1 MSDQADTVQAL
12 GESAYLV
19 QTNRARAL
27 AAELVAQ
34 PFPGFEEAVP
44 ALGSL
49 TVLFDPLTAKN
60 VASELRSR
68 LAGLGLDEAVPQTR
82 RTHILPITLG
92 GPDLSWVLERTELD
106 LNAFTAQLLALELD
120 VAFLGFTPGFAFLTG
135 LPAHLQMPRLETPRE
150 RVPPGSLGLGGPW
163 AGVYPLGTPGG
174 WRLIGRTE
182 ARLFDTS
189 RPDPFLLRAGDT
201 VRFEVRP

>member
-12 GESAYLV
+12 GESAYFI

-27 AAELVAQ
+27 AADLAAR
-34 PFPGFEEAVP
+34 PFVGFEEAVP

-49 TVLFDPLTAKN
+49 TVLFNPLAAKN

-68 LAGLGLDEAVPQTR
+68 LAGLGVDETALPG
-82 RTHILPITLG
+82 RTHILPVTLG
-92 GPDLSWVLERTELD
+92 GPDLGWVLERTELD
-106 LNAFTAQLLALELD
+106 LEELTAQLCSLELE

-135 LPAHLQMPRLETPRE
+135 LPEHLQMPRLETPRE

-163 AGVYPLGTPGG
+163 AGVYPLATPGG
-174 WRLIGRTE
+174 WRLIGHTE
-182 ARLFDTS
+182 ARLFDAA
-189 RPDPFLLRAGDT
+189 RPEPFLLRAGDT
-201 VRFEVRP
+201 VRFEVQL